1 MSRTRHSHRSE
12 VSLADDKQLPSFLLV
27 LIRDWKGWRCTEN
40 LLSFFPK
47 ASKTQKNPHRGLN
60 RPDSRP
66 GVNPLP
72 RGRWP
77 WLEATGCEG
86 RTIPQPLALGCVQ
99 LWLSVHQEVPTLP
112 GEAATPPPSP
122 ALGPWPGSQGHLAT
136 EVPARKNLTRKL
148 QSLHVTDGKSLG
160 PLRRGSG
167 STGWTPH
174 VDPDLRGLLWLTL
187 GVLRSYFDPCFH
199 PACPG
204 LIRLRKVKVIRET
217 CSVTQLRTLD
227 KWPVL

>member
-1 MSRTRHSHRSE
+1 MFPRPYPQGGREHLWGAVLTQQRPQQGMSRTRHSHRSE

-148 QSLHVTDGKSLG
+148 VPPCYRWEKSRALA
-160 PLRRGSG
+160 PRLRIHG
-167 STGWTPH
+167 
-174 VDPDLRGLLWLTL
+174 VDPTRG
-187 GVLRSYFDPCFH
+187 P
-199 PACPG
+199 
-204 LIRLRKVKVIRET
+204 
-217 CSVTQLRTLD
+217 
-227 KWPVL
+227 